1 MSDVVFLQMPFAGL
15 ERPSLA
21 LGLFTASLREAKIP
35 VETIQANLAFAEK
48 IGLLAFVLVRSSS
61 PGALLGEWLFS
72 ESAFGAASQRPPE
85 TALDRN
91 TFELPDEAID
101 FVLGESGHAGL
112 EALFLDLRRQ
122 ATQLISELAQ
132 AVVERSPKAVA
143 CTSMFDQHVASLA
156 LLRRVKALDPRI
168 LTVIGGANC
177 AGSMGR
183 ATHSSF
189 PFLDFTVTGEFDPFV
204 ADFFRRLAGAKGEA
218 ANVGPLPP
226 NTLGPEDRTEG
237 GEEKPGS
244 PAAILTEMDRAAVP
258 DYSDYFE
265 RLYSSPLSR
274 YIRPS
279 LPIETSRGCWWG
291 AKQHCTFCG
300 LNAEGMAFR
309 KKTPARALEEIRT
322 LTSRHNV
329 FRLAAA
335 DNIID
340 MSYFQSVLP
349 ALASDGKA
357 YNLFYET
364 KGNLKR
370 EQIQA
375 FAEAGCNFI
384 QPGIESLHDETL
396 KIMRK
401 GITAC
406 MNIQTLKHC
415 LELGVFPEWNILCG
429 FPGSDPA
436 WLSEVAAQLP
446 MLSHLPPA
454 NGVFPIRFDRFSPY
468 HQNPEDHGL
477 SLEPLPSYRKVY
489 PLGDA
494 VLKDL
499 AYFFRQ
505 TGGFPQ
511 GVLESARAASEA
523 AKRWAGEFWSASRPK
538 LEIEQDDG
546 EILRIRDTRSCATA
560 GSHILAGGLAALLRA
575 LESPATLKGA
585 LARLQEPGGPVIDEG
600 EVAAGLDELAARRL
614 IWRSSTQSVALPTPP
629 PKRPM
634 PGKADPAVGRVDLA
648 RYIVEKVRFKL
659 AFA

>member
-21 LGLFTASLREAKIP
+21 LGLFTAALREAGIP
-35 VETIQANLAFAEK
+35 LETIYANLAFAEK

-72 ESAFGAASQRPPE
+72 ESAFGEASHRPPE
-85 TALDRN
+85 AALDRAN
-91 TFELPDEAID
+91 FELPDEAID
-101 FVLGESGHAGL
+101 FVLSESGHGDL
-112 EALFLDLRRQ
+112 EAFFLDLRRK
-122 ATQLISELAQ
+122 ATELIAELAQ
-132 AVVERSPKAVA
+132 TVIDRSPKAVA

-156 LLRRVKALDPRI
+156 LLRRIKAHDSRI

-177 AGSMGR
+177 AGPMGR
-183 ATHSSF
+183 ATHASF
-189 PFLDFTVTGEFDPFV
+189 PYLDFTVTGEFDSFV
-204 ADFFRRLAGAKGEA
+204 VEFFRQLVDAKGEA
-218 ANVGPLPP
+218 ANVTLPP
-226 NTLGPEDRTEG
+226 NTLGPEHRTAG
-237 GEEKPGS
+237 SEEQTEP
-244 PAAILTEMDRAAVP
+244 PAVFLADMDRAAVP
-258 DYSDYFE
+258 DYNDYFE
-265 RLYSSPLSR
+265 QLYSSPLSR

-279 LPIETSRGCWWG
+279 LPVETSRGCWWG
-291 AKQHCTFCG
+291 ARQHCTFCG

-309 KKTPARALEEIRT
+309 KKTPARAVEEIRT
-322 LTSRHNV
+322 LTTRHNV
-329 FRLAAA
+329 FRVAAA

-370 EQIQA
+370 EHIQA
-375 FAEAGCNFI
+375 FAEAGCSFI

-396 KIMRK
+396 RIMRK

-406 MNIQTLKHC
+406 ANLQTLKHC

-436 WLSEVAAQLP
+436 WLSEVAVDLP
-446 MLSHLPPA
+446 MLFHLPPA

-468 HQNPEDHGL
+468 HQHPEDYGL
-477 SLEPLPSYRKVY
+477 ALEPLPSYGRVY
-489 PLGDA
+489 PLRDA

-505 TGGFPQ
+505 TEGFPK
-511 GVLESARAASEA
+511 GVSQSARTAMAAV
-523 AKRWAGEFWSASRPK
+523 KRWSDEFWGPNRPR
-538 LEIEQDDG
+538 LEIEQDEG
-546 EILRIRDTRSCATA
+546 GLLQIRDTRSCATA
-560 GSHILAGGLAALLRA
+560 EFHLLEGLPAMLLRA
-575 LESPATLKGA
+575 LESPATLPGL
-585 LARLQEPGGPVIDEG
+585 LARLQQKGSAAVGEDEA
-600 EVAAGLDELAARRL
+600 AAGLDALSARRL
-614 IWRSSTQSVALPTPP
+614 IWRSSTQYLALPVRP

-634 PGKADPAVGRVDLA
+634 PSKADPAVGRVDLA
-648 RYIVEKVRFKL
+648 RYIVEKARFRL